1 MTLTYADLT
10 IDLPFVTS
18 KKGRRAVLQGI
29 KERLHR
35 MNCSVLDASGE
46 YPKEAHIALAFLASD
61 EQSAKQKIEKI
72 ERMLEEH
79 YPDLL
84 VEMRYEFI

>member
-1 MTLTYADLT
+1 MTLIYADLT

-35 MNCSVLDASGE
+35 MNCSVLDISGE
-46 YPKEAHIALAFLASD
+46 YPKEAQIALAFLSTD
-61 EQSAKQKIEKI
+61 DQSATQKIESI

-79 YPDLL
+79 YPDLAVAL
-84 VEMRYEFI
+84 RYDIV

>member
-1 MTLTYADLT
+1 MTLIYADLT
-10 IDLPFVTS
+10 IDLPYVTS

-46 YPKEAHIALAFLASD
+46 YPKEARIALAFLAPD
-61 EQSAKQKIEKI
+61 DQSARQKLESI

-79 YPDLL
+79 YPDLA
-84 VEMRYEFI
+84 VEVRYDII

>member
-1 MTLTYADLT
+1 MTLIYADLT

-46 YPKEAHIALAFLASD
+46 YPKEAHIALAFLARD
-61 EQSAKQKIEKI
+61 EQSAKQKIESI

-79 YPDLL
+79 YPDLA
-84 VEMRYEFI
+84 VEVRYEIV

>member
-18 KKGRRAVLQGI
+18 KKERRAVLQGI

-46 YPKEAHIALAFLASD
+46 YPKEAHLALAFLASD

-79 YPDLL
+79 YPDLQTQI
-84 VEMRYEFI
+84 RYELL